1 MRLLDAQDTHLCV
14 PDLAGRVEEMSGA
27 NLLRC
32 YQCLTCTLGCPVA
45 FAMDYQPHQ
54 LVRMVQMGMKEQ
66 VLSSSTIW
74 LCAGCESC
82 ATRCPNDVRIVR
94 VMDALRQIAVREGV
108 DPKEKSIATFHRTFL
123 EEVQRWGRQYELGLM
138 VRLILRLALRL
149 QLGAGDLVSY
159 AALGLKYLSR
169 AKLSLL
175 PHRTR
180 GVKGVRDIFD
190 RVEGGKR

>member
-14 PDLAGRVEEMSGA
+14 PDLADRVEEMAGA
-27 NLLRC
+27 NLRRC
-32 YQCLTCTLGCPVA
+32 YQCFTCTLGCPVA

-54 LVRMVQMGMKEQ
+54 LVRMVQLGMKEQ

-94 VMDALRQIAVREGV
+94 VMDALRQIAVQEGV
-108 DPKEKSIATFHRTFL
+108 APKEESIVTFHRTFL
-123 EEVQRWGRQYELGLM
+123 EGVQRWGRQYELGLM

-159 AALGLKYLSR
+159 AVLGLKYLSR

-180 GVKGVRDIFD
+180 DVKGVRDIFD
-190 RVEGGKR
+190 KVEGGKR